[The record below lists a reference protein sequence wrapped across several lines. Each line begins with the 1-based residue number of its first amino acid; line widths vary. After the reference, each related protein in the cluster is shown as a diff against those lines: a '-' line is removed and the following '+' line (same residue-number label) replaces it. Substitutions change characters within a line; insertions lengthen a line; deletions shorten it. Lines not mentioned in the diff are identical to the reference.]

1 MALTKTGSEG
11 VTFLGIA
18 NGKLVKRVSAPT
30 PDSTQRTTKT
40 GKVVNEVFFKDV
52 SGLIKKIEEK
62 TTDFG
67 RLLSL
72 TVSDGDDKYIIDM
85 NFSSRYASS
94 FLKCFPN
101 LDLTKDVKI
110 MPWEMNDKQDATKK
124 ITGITCYQDDGNG
137 WAKIVPG
144 HTKDNP
150 NGLPPMVKVKVKGQE
165 VWDDSEMMVFLFS
178 NAVSKLNSVEEAPF

>member
-1 MALTKTGSEG
+1 VYL
-11 VTFLGIA
+11 
-18 NGKLVKRVSAPT
+18 RPQ

-40 GKVVNEVFFKDV
+40 GKVVNEVFFRDV

-94 FLKCFPN
+94 LLRCFPN

-124 ITGITCYQDDGNG
+124 ITGITCYQDDGG
-137 WAKIVPG
+137 WAKILPG